1 MPFLK
6 LSYLRSKKIP
16 LFSKRFESFIR
27 QQYRNFS
34 KKQRRWSQTPRELSG
49 TDKALEHFDLFYKPV
64 YGEVWP
70 SIRISLLTTQKYCA
84 LINNFR
90 DVEGVVDRLTQL
102 GARDILRDVSDA
114 LKNQPG
120 DKVDNN
126 FNFTREVKK
135 NPSNEVEE
143 KDDDAEDEDSE
154 DKLTEGEELMTLLRY
169 EKNTSLDNF
178 IPVKRVYTEKELNEQ
193 EDIERSTYQPTGIPV
208 NVIHEG
214 PVQIPK
220 DLRVYAYEKGDTG
233 EFPSPNSNMD
243 GKLEY
248 FLMDGASIL
257 PVIALDLQPSDNV
270 LDLCSAPGGK
280 ALAMKQTNLP
290 ESIYCN
296 DLSGSRLKRL
306 QKVLRSYIPDN
317 MTDDI
322 TLKQQDGRQL
332 KTPHFN
338 KVLVD
343 VPCNTDRHVL
353 LEEDNN
359 LFKSGRT
366 GERLQL
372 PTVQRDLLVAGILSC
387 VQGGSVVYSTC
398 TLSAAQN
405 EGVVQSALQ
414 YIWQETD
421 INVAVVDLNHMAK
434 SFSKTFRFWRH
445 SRLGQVVL
453 PTLSCNFGPM
463 YIAKLR
469 ILERPT

>member
-1 MPFLK
+1 MPFLEI
-6 LSYLRSKKIP
+6 SYLRSKNIL
-16 LFSKRFESFIR
+16 LFSKRFQSFFK
-27 QQYRNFS
+27 QQCRNSS
-34 KKQRRWSQTPRELSG
+34 KKQGRWTHTPRELSG
-49 TDKALEHFDLFYKPV
+49 TDKALEHFDIFYKPV
-64 YGEVWP
+64 YREIWP

-84 LINNFR
+84 LINNYG
-90 DVEGVVDRLTQL
+90 DVEGAVDKLSQL
-102 GARDILRDVSDA
+102 GACDILQDA
-114 LKNQPG
+114 AEVLQSADSPYVKG
-120 DKVDNN
+120 DDI
-126 FNFTREVKK
+126 FSFTRESSKS
-135 NPSNEVEE
+135 PESEIDEE
-143 KDDDAEDEDSE
+143 DDESDTTP
-154 DKLTEGEELMTLLRY
+154 TEEEQLLTLLRY

-178 IPVKRVYTEKELNEQ
+178 VPVKRVYTERQLNEQ
-193 EDIERSTYQPTGIPV
+193 EDLVKSTYQPSGVPI
-208 NVIHEG
+208 NIIHEG
-214 PVQIPK
+214 SVQIPQN
-220 DLRVYAYEKGDTG
+220 LGVYAFRKGDTSDY
-233 EFPSPNSNMD
+233 PSPAGIND
-243 GKLEY
+243 GRLEY

-280 ALAMKQTNLP
+280 ALAMKQTMLP
-290 ESIYCN
+290 ESIFCN
-296 DLSGSRLKRL
+296 DISGSRLKRL
-306 QKVLRSYIPDN
+306 QKVIRSYIPEN

-322 TLKQQDGRQL
+322 TLKQQDGRQM
-332 KTPHFN
+332 KTPMFS

-359 LFKSGRT
+359 LFKSGRV

-372 PTVQRDLLVAGILSC
+372 PIVQRDLLVAGILSC

-405 EGVVQSALQ
+405 DGVIQSALE

-434 SFSKTFRFWRH
+434 AFSKTFRFWRN

-463 YIAKLR
+463 YIAKLKV
-469 ILERPT
+469 LERPG